1 MLHVQ
6 IGKLIYLTRRGPGL
20 SLKIEDEG
28 RNKKVDGGSGGLA
41 YSYIVLPGLRD
52 NHDYKP

>member
-6 IGKLIYLTRRGPGL
+6 IGKLIYLTWRGPGL

-28 RNKKVDGGSGGLA
+28 RNKKVEGGVIFFFRVHQSMMILF
-41 YSYIVLPGLRD
+41 YY
-52 NHDYKP
+52 